1 MQHHSR
7 DSPKI
12 NKISLEKNLCT
23 LLTCITLTTDHKGP
37 QHTRHWSEIS
47 PFSQVPCI
55 SQLHPVKK
63 SINEYCKDVSS
74 PVIQMQHIL
83 NANFH
88 ASIITTLK
96 HSQTLISHVKNLP
109 KYLDFQGIEVEYT
122 RRNRTSALFAYPWH
136 RRYKCSRY
144 QNLI

>member
-74 PVIQMQHIL
+74 PVIQMQHNYFKCKFPCI
-83 NANFH
+83 NNYY
-88 ASIITTLK
+88 IETQPNID
-96 HSQTLISHVKNLP
+96 ISCKKP
-109 KYLDFQGIEVEYT
+109 SKIFG
-122 RRNRTSALFAYPWH
+122 F
-136 RRYKCSRY
+136 SRY
-144 QNLI
+144 